1 MPRCQAIFGMAS
13 PAHRESARDV
23 RRRRA
28 ANFARRNF
36 MEPPALGTD
45 GFGKFVVRSLQN
57 RYCRLDSSI
66 REEPFLPDSGFD
78 WRRFASIIRR
88 ASQLG
93 QCTLAR
99 RRIPIAETL

>member
-1 MPRCQAIFGMAS
+1 MPRFQAIFGIAS
-13 PAHRESARDV
+13 PAHRESAPEVV
-23 RRRRA
+23 RRRT

-45 GFGKFVVRSLQN
+45 GFGEFVMRSLQN

-66 REEPFLPDSGFD
+66 WEEPFLRGPGFD
-78 WRRFASIIRR
+78 CWRSASIIRR

-99 RRIPIAETL
+99 GRIQIAETL